1 MLRYGLK
8 RGLLLIPTLL
18 LVSFLIFSISRLV
31 PGDIVELMI
40 TEQSYA
46 DDVAALRAKLGLD
59 KPLLA
64 QYGVYLKGFFQG
76 EQSKGVRSALDSSGS
91 IHSLKW
97 IKSRPLLKARRGNL
111 AFAFGLTVR

>member
-76 EQSKGVRSALDSSGS
+76 EMGTSLWSG
-91 IHSLKW
+91 
-97 IKSRPLLKARRGNL
+97 RPIMQEIAR
-111 AFAFGLTVR
+111 